1 MLCEENF
8 GRILPAY
15 VLRLTYKVDERF
27 WNGLA
32 HELAITRN
40 LTKLAK
46 LMILLSKNQMMKKYF
61 RHQNFERE
69 TSKKQLPLDEED
81 TRRGNLNRKE
91 EISKLTQSMLIILII
106 LFSFVCSIT

>member
-1 MLCEENF
+1 M
-8 GRILPAY
+8 PAY
-15 VLRLTYKVDERF
+15 VLRLTYKVVERF

-40 LTKLAK
+40 LTKLPK

>member
-1 MLCEENF
+1 M
-8 GRILPAY
+8 PAY
-15 VLRLTYKVDERF
+15 VLRLTYKDVERF

>member
-1 MLCEENF
+1 M
-8 GRILPAY
+8 
-15 VLRLTYKVDERF
+15 LRLTYKDVERF
-27 WNGLA
+27 WNGLVY
-32 HELAITRN
+32 ELSITRK

-46 LMILLSKNQMMKKYF
+46 LMLLSKNQMMKKYF
-61 RHQNFERE
+61 RHPNFERE